1 MGESLQLWNLPE
13 CPSQVD
19 FSNVIIQQPERVHL
33 SRRHLGDD
41 WRRKF
46 FQQQRPAR
54 LLFSFSSCLQP
65 ETIGSQSAFTVPK
78 RLEVLF
84 LSLSSFSRSQ
94 HTQGGKRK
102 NYRVSNRSFMCVYV
116 CLAVRFSPTNRTQLA
131 HTHTHTHSART
142 NALLY
147 TPLKLRKIRI
157 R

>member
-1 MGESLQLWNLPE
+1 MGESLRLWNLPE

-46 FQQQRPAR
+46 IQQQRPAR

-102 NYRVSNRSFMCVYV
+102 KLSCLEPLVHV
-116 CLAVRFSPTNRTQLA
+116 CLCVFGGAFFPNKPDTA
-131 HTHTHTHSART
+131 CTHTVHGRT
-142 NALLY
+142 LY
-147 TPLKLRKIRI
+147 YILR
-157 R
+157 